1 MLYIHMVMVSV
12 SFCDSYPVKAEA
24 MVKANKTYL
33 AIWFSTGKYETVGSL
48 AVSTL
53 LIGGA
58 IGIGWHSFE
67 LMMNVLQVTGVNETA
82 SAVVATAVD
91 PISSPSVAPAVQE
104 LASISEHHHHGQTLN
119 ANAAW
124 FALASIIIKEW
135 LYRASRLIS
144 RDDLL
149 IAE

>member
-1 MLYIHMVMVSV
+1 V
-12 SFCDSYPVKAEA
+12 
-24 MVKANKTYL
+24 
-33 AIWFSTGKYETVGSL
+33 AISFSTGKYETVGSL

-119 ANAAW
+119 VNAAW

-135 LYRASRLIS
+135 LYRASKLIS